1 MTVVKRDGRSEP
13 VHFDKVLSRI
23 DKAAQGLQH
32 VNPTR
37 IAQQVVAEIVDGI
50 HTSKLDELTGEIC
63 AMKIPE
69 HPEYGTLA
77 ARIETSNLQ
86 KLTSDKFSVAMG
98 QLVAAKDV
106 HGKPAGLIRDDFYR
120 LVQEHAEA
128 LDAMIV
134 HERDFLF
141 DYFGLKTLQKGY
153 LMRVDGFI
161 VERPQYLWMRV
172 ALAIHGHNLARVQE
186 TYDLL
191 SQLYFTHATPTL
203 FNMGTNVQ
211 QGSSCFV
218 KGTLVHT
225 MDGVKP
231 IEEVKLGDMVVT
243 HKGAVKKVSQLHAN
257 PLGDRK
263 VWAIKTAGTPTIHVT
278 GNHRLMSLSSEQEGW
293 GQGPQWNAVEYL
305 RVGDWIAIP
314 NKSVPTEDYVLD
326 VMTVLKDI
334 TSDGN
339 TINYTYTCDDDWVY
353 PSINYVLH
361 RSYGDVKCC
370 KTLAKVKRHW
380 VFNNDMMRLLGIWY
394 GDGSITHNRN
404 SAKQP
409 VPKNVNIVS
418 YHTNKT
424 LIEFVTSKF
433 RELLGVEHV
442 TVSKDQHGM
451 VGMIVNSEMIAN
463 IFKAVFRCKFDGK
476 RIPAF
481 FNTMGYEHI
490 RHFLAGLV
498 SSDGCVATNG
508 SVQMCFTNPPMV
520 HDIFYLARSVNI
532 PITLTMMK
540 TGADKPTGRMSVPY
554 SLLAGLLM
562 KHYDDCRLETLER
575 DRTGWRQT
583 RIINGT
589 YYVRLNSKILSELQP
604 ETVYTLGVED
614 DHSYSVGGIIAENCF
629 LLNMKGDSIDSI
641 FQTLHRC
648 AMISK
653 LSGGIGLAVHNV
665 RASGSHIRSTN
676 GKSSGLVP
684 MLRVFND
691 TARYVDQAGKRKGSF
706 AIYLEPW
713 HADVESF
720 LQLKKNTG
728 AEEERARDLFLALW
742 VPDLFMKR
750 VEADEDWTLMC
761 PDECPGLS
769 DCWGPKFDE
778 LYTQYER
785 ENRGRRTIKARM
797 LWMSILE
804 SEIETGVPYL
814 LAKDAANRRSNQQNL
829 GTIKSSNL
837 CAEIIEY
844 TDANEIAVCNLASLG
859 LPRFVENG
867 QFNFDKLREVTG
879 VITRNLNNVIDINY
893 YPVEETRTSNMRHR
907 PIGIGIQGLADTFAM
922 LKMAFDSPG
931 AAALN
936 RAIAEHMY
944 YAAIDMSCQLAEQYG
959 PYDSFVGSPASQG
972 KFQFDMWPNEAP
984 RYTGH
989 LDWEGLRARMVK
1001 YGLRNSLCIALMPTA
1016 STSQILG
1023 NNESFEPFTSNLY
1036 VRRVLAGEFIC
1047 ANKHL
1052 VRDLEEIG
1060 LWTPA
1065 MQAAIVRNKG
1075 RIGSIESIPLDIRE
1089 RYKTVWEIR
1098 QKILIDQSRDR
1109 APFICQSQSLNLFFE
1124 KPSID
1129 VLSTALFYGWRRGLV
1144 TLNYYIRT
1152 QAAKVQAFEV
1162 QEPACAT
1169 CTA

>member
-1 MTVVKRDGRSEP
+1 MTVVKRDGTSEP

-23 DKAAQGLQH
+23 DKAAQGLRH
-32 VNPTR
+32 VDPTR

-86 KLTSDKFSVAMG
+86 KLTTDKFSVAMG

-106 HGKPAGLIRDDFYR
+106 HGKPAGLIRDDFYG
-120 LVQEHAEA
+120 LVQKHAAA

-153 LMRVDGFI
+153 LMRVDGAI

-172 ALAIHGHNLARVQE
+172 ALAIHGHDLARVQE

-211 QGSSCFV
+211 QGSSCF
-218 KGTLVHT
+218 L
-225 MDGVKP
+225 
-231 IEEVKLGDMVVT
+231 
-243 HKGAVKKVSQLHAN
+243 
-257 PLGDRK
+257 
-263 VWAIKTAGTPTIHVT
+263 
-278 GNHRLMSLSSEQEGW
+278 LS
-293 GQGPQWNAVEYL
+293 
-305 RVGDWIAIP
+305 
-314 NKSVPTEDYVLD
+314 
-326 VMTVLKDI
+326 
-334 TSDGN
+334 
-339 TINYTYTCDDDWVY
+339 
-353 PSINYVLH
+353 
-361 RSYGDVKCC
+361 
-370 KTLAKVKRHW
+370 
-380 VFNNDMMRLLGIWY
+380 
-394 GDGSITHNRN
+394 
-404 SAKQP
+404 
-409 VPKNVNIVS
+409 
-418 YHTNKT
+418 
-424 LIEFVTSKF
+424 
-433 RELLGVEHV
+433 
-442 TVSKDQHGM
+442 
-451 VGMIVNSEMIAN
+451 
-463 IFKAVFRCKFDGK
+463 
-476 RIPAF
+476 
-481 FNTMGYEHI
+481 
-490 RHFLAGLV
+490 
-498 SSDGCVATNG
+498 
-508 SVQMCFTNPPMV
+508 
-520 HDIFYLARSVNI
+520 
-532 PITLTMMK
+532 
-540 TGADKPTGRMSVPY
+540 
-554 SLLAGLLM
+554 
-562 KHYDDCRLETLER
+562 
-575 DRTGWRQT
+575 
-583 RIINGT
+583 
-589 YYVRLNSKILSELQP
+589 
-604 ETVYTLGVED
+604 
-614 DHSYSVGGIIAENCF
+614 
-629 LLNMKGDSIDSI
+629 MKGDSIDSI

-750 VEADEDWTLMC
+750 VEADQDWTLMC

-785 ENRGRRTIKARM
+785 EGRGRRTIKARM

-804 SEIETGVPYL
+804 SQIETGVPYL

-837 CAEIIEY
+837 CVAPETPILTAEGYVPISSAHGQNVRVWNGDCWSEVQVAKTGVNQKLLSVELSNGATITCTPYHKFIISESYQDRADIKNSTRVSAEELKPGMKLKKSPLPVIAGTNAFDINYPYTHGFFCGDGTYSNGRPVLSLYGEKIKLLSHLDIHSTSGKLDGSGRMNTCLPVDMPPKYDVPINSSLECRLKWLAGYLDADGCVSRNSDNESLQASSVNFEFLDKIRLMLTTMGVNAKIQVMHPARVTKLPDGKGGYADFECKQCWRLLISSSGLYQLHTLGFKTHRLQWTPRKPQRNAEAFVEVVGVYDNGRVDDTYCFTEPLNNAGVFNGILLGNCSEICEY

-879 VITRNLNNVIDINY
+879 VITRNLNNVIDVNY

-944 YAAIDMSCQLAEQYG
+944 YAAIDMSCHLAEQHG

-972 KFQFDMWPNEAP
+972 KFQFDMWPDEAP

-1109 APFICQSQSLNLFFE
+1109 APMVCQSQSLNLFFE

-1129 VLSTALFYGWRRGLV
+1129 VLSTALFYGWRKQLV